1 MEICNQYIDFTNKI
15 VDIFDVMTSE
25 DDYKNIYNLLNNPNI
40 ENAILNEF
48 IRQTITIK
56 RYSKNK
62 ANKRFPLMLQI
73 IKILHSVLVRERFEE
88 EKEWILKNTTKKY
101 SNLFLQAVIEF
112 RTLDLDDL
120 KERVDKVRA
129 FYEKRDKSVV

>member
-73 IKILHSVLVRERFEE
+73 IKILHSVSVRERFEE
-88 EKEWILKNTTKKY
+88 EKEWILKNITKKY

-112 RTLDLDDL
+112 RTLELDDL
-120 KERVDKVRA
+120 NERVDKVRD
-129 FYEKRDKSVV
+129 FYKKRDKSVV